1 MCVRAVPCATRGHYA
16 RSHSNDAREVSSTI
30 GCGSQLESSHIEI
43 HIPHIEIPLSHI
55 EIPLSHSPTYI
66 SLIEIPLSH
75 IEIPLS
81 HIEIP
86 LSHIEIRRP
95 IVDDTSRA
103 SFECERA

>member
-30 GCGSQLESSHIEI
+30 GRGSQLESSHIEI
-43 HIPHIEIPLSHI
+43 HIPHIEIPLSLYLTY
-55 EIPLSHSPTYI
+55 IPHSPTYI